1 MATLCPPATGA
12 KASTATQDME
22 HSLEDVFLPALERV
36 RQTAHDIEDRVRSV
50 LTPPDSHVSALRI
63 LVVDDVADAA
73 DSLTVVLELVG
84 CSVRACYDARAAL
97 RIAGEFDPQVCLLDL
112 VMPDMGGLELGACL
126 RVAAE
131 GKPLVLIATTALG
144 SDETKSRTK
153 VAGFDAHLTKP
164 IDVSILIEAIAQ
176 LWEKAN
182 STPGASDTSS

>member
-1 MATLCPPATGA
+1 MSIHWKMSSYRPSKGFARLLTTSRIGCGRSSRLPTLTSP
-12 KASTATQDME
+12 
-22 HSLEDVFLPALERV
+22 
-36 RQTAHDIEDRVRSV
+36 
-50 LTPPDSHVSALRI
+50 ALRI

-73 DSLTVVLELVG
+73 DSLAVVLELVG

-144 SDETKSRTK
+144 SDEMKARTK

-164 IDVSILIEAIAQ
+164 IDVSTLIEAIAQ